1 MLFFLPPSVNH
12 KKWQG
17 LWWMRLPGPELQ
29 LSKLTSTI
37 RTTPNPYYFQ
47 VGLGPVL
54 ASAPRAY
61 GGFPVNVILLSCV
74 LPLLLR
80 TCAL

>member
-1 MLFFLPPSVNH
+1 MPFFLSPSVNH

-47 VGLGPVL
+47 VGLGP
-54 ASAPRAY
+54 AQS
-61 GGFPVNVILLSCV
+61 
-74 LPLLLR
+74 
-80 TCAL
+80 